1 MLNKLSPREGS
12 TRKRM
17 RVGRG
22 PGRRGKTSGKGHKGQ
37 RSRSGGGV
45 STWFEGGQTPLKLRS
60 IKRGFKNPNKIQ
72 YDVVNIKGLNTIDQV
87 DRITPDELKRA
98 GLVTGKNP
106 IKILGH
112 GELDRKISVV
122 ANRFAKTPVEKIEE
136 KGGKAEII

>member
-37 RSRSGGGV
+37 RSRSGGRV

-60 IKRGFKNPNKIQ
+60 IKRGFKNLNRVQ
-72 YDVVNIKGLNTIDQV
+72 YDVVNIKILNTIDQV
-87 DRITPDELKRA
+87 DRITPDVLKKAR
-98 GLVTGKNP
+98 LVTGKNP

-112 GELDRKISVV
+112 GELDRKISIV
-122 ANRFAKTPVEKIEE
+122 ANRFTKSAIQKIEE